1 MRHIHTAIEK
11 GYTLIELLLYAA
23 LLGILLA
30 ATTTY
35 FGVVLE
41 SRVKNQS
48 ITEVDQQG
56 MAAMEYITQTIRNAD
71 SITSPAAG
79 ATAASLTLVV
89 PTGALSPTIFSNDGS
104 GGTGGTATLGYDQ
117 DGGTTDT
124 ADANAMNAT
133 GFVASV
139 SGTITTVK
147 ALVGNVVEASPNNR
161 AQVAIYRG
169 ATGPS
174 TLLSNSVT
182 TILTANSWNTFTVP
196 STSISAGDKIWIA
209 YNTNALGA
217 GGNNLR
223 YRTGT
228 SGQSLFQ
235 AQSYGSWPASWV
247 GAGRAIEF
255 SIYATVTTT
264 ANIGAIQVKEGAAA
278 NIPLTNGKVQVSN
291 LSFSNLT
298 GSGTPGAVQ
307 VNFTIYRINPNNRN
321 EYDYQKT
328 FTSTAALR

>member
-1 MRHIHTAIEK
+1 MGHIHTAVEK
-11 GYTLIELLLYAA
+11 GYTLIELLLYIV
-23 LLGILLA
+23 LLGILLG

-35 FGVVLE
+35 FGAILDA
-41 SRVKNQS
+41 RVKNQS
-48 ITEVDQQG
+48 ISEVDQQG
-56 MAAMEYITQTIRNAD
+56 AAAMEYITQTIRNAD
-71 SITSPAAG
+71 SITSPTAG
-79 ATAASLTLVV
+79 ATANSLTLAV

-117 DGGTTDT
+117 DGGTIDSNN
-124 ADANAMNAT
+124 ANTMNAT

-147 ALVGNVVEASPNNR
+147 AYVDAVESSPGNK
-161 AQVAIYRG
+161 AQVALYRG

-174 TLLSNSVT
+174 TLLANSVT
-182 TILTANSWNTFTVP
+182 TVLTSNSWNTFTLP
-196 STSISAGDKIWIA
+196 SASITAGDKIWIA

-217 GGNNLR
+217 SGNNLH
-223 YRTGT
+223 YRAGT
-228 SGQSLFQ
+228 SGQSLSQ
-235 AQSYGSWPASWV
+235 AQSYSSWPASWV
-247 GAGRAIEF
+247 GAGRAVEF

-278 NIPLTNGKVQVSN
+278 NIPLTNSKVQVSN

-307 VNFTIYRINPNNRN
+307 VNFTIYRINPQNRN